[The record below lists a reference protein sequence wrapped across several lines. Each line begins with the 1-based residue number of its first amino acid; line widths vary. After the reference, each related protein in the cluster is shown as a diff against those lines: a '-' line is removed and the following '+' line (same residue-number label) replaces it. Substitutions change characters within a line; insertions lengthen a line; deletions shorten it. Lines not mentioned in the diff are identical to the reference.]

1 MKALIVE
8 DNDDDRRLLKEAM
21 KYYGWEVLDAPDG
34 EIAFDLA
41 IKEKPAVIISDILM
55 PKIDG
60 FELIWMIKQNEETK
74 NIPFIFY
81 SAVYTGDKEKKLTM
95 ALGAE
100 AFIEKPKEP
109 EELHRKIFEIVEQ
122 CQIKKSS
129 RLPDM
134 ELIIKEQDFLK
145 KYSSIVA
152 AKLDEKVKELSE
164 LNKKYF
170 KLYNEYRNFLD
181 SLPDAIYL
189 IDSDLKIVWINKTVE
204 RNFERNADEILGK
217 HCYNFFHN
225 MDTPCAIC
233 PVQKAFK
240 TGNIESVEKTIPD
253 GKVWE
258 IRAVPIKD
266 EKGNVVNVIEIAR
279 NITEEKKTQEQ
290 LIHAQKMEGIGI
302 LAGGIA
308 HDFKNMLTPIIGFA
322 QLIKTAVDKNSPI
335 YRYAENIIAAGQKAS
350 FLVQGLLAFSRKQ
363 IFNIKPVVI
372 DDLIRDFLKII
383 SRVIGEDIELKLNL
397 NSGNHMVIADI
408 TQLQQVLMN
417 LVTNARDAMPK
428 GGVLTISTELID
440 IDENFIE
447 FHGFGE
453 VGKYILISVT
463 DTGIGM
469 DETVKS
475 KIFEPFF
482 TTKPVG
488 KGTGL
493 GLAIVYGIVKQHKGY
508 INVYSELGIG
518 TTFKIYL
525 PVSEEKKEI
534 EKKEI
539 LTDLKLLQ
547 GEGEL
552 ILLAEDN
559 ENVRDYIRTVLQ
571 EVNYKVIEAK
581 DGQECIDKFL
591 ENKDDIKLVL
601 LDVIMPIKNG
611 KEALEEIKKIRPEIK
626 YIFISGYSSDI
637 IFERGIVEKE
647 IEYLSKPISPIV
659 LLQKVKAILSK
670 S

>member
-21 KYYGWEVLDAPDG
+21 KYYGWEVLDASDG

-41 IKEKPAVIISDILM
+41 IKEKPAVIISDILI

-81 SAVYTGDKEKKLTM
+81 SAEYTGDKEKKLTM

-109 EELHRKIFEIVEQ
+109 EELCRKIFEIVEQ

-134 ELIIKEQDFLK
+134 ELILKEKDFLK
-145 KYSSIVA
+145 KYSTIVA
-152 AKLDEKVKELSE
+152 AKLYEKVKELSE

-170 KLYNEYRNFLD
+170 KLYNEFRTFLD

-189 IDSDLKIVWINKTVE
+189 IDSDLKIVWINKT
-204 RNFERNADEILGK
+204 FEIIFDRNADEIIGK

-225 MDTPCAIC
+225 MDTPCANC
-233 PVQKAFK
+233 PVKKAFK
-240 TGNIESVEKTIPD
+240 TGNIESMEKIMPD
-253 GKVWE
+253 GGVWE

-290 LIHAQKMEGIGI
+290 LIHAQKMENIGI
-302 LAGGIA
+302 LAGGVA
-308 HDFKNMLTPIIGFA
+308 HDFRNMITPIIGFA
-322 QLIKTAVDKNSPI
+322 QLIKTAVDKSSPI
-335 YRYAENIIAAGQKAS
+335 YGYAENIIAAGQKAS
-350 FLVQGLLAFSRKQ
+350 FLAQGLLAFSRKQ
-363 IFNIKPVVI
+363 IFDIKPVVI
-372 DDLIRDFLKII
+372 DDLIRDFSKII

-397 NSGNHMVIADI
+397 NSGNHMVMADI
-408 TQLQQVLMN
+408 TQIQQVLMN

-453 VGKYILISVT
+453 VGKYILITVT

-525 PVSEEKKEI
+525 PASEEKKEI
-534 EKKEI
+534 EKKEM

-547 GEGEL
+547 GEGEI

-601 LDVIMPIKNG
+601 LDVIMPVKNG
-611 KEALEEIKKIRPEIK
+611 KEALEEIRKIKPEIK
-626 YIFISGYSSDI
+626 YIFLSGYSSDI
-637 IFERGIVEKE
+637 IFERGIFEKE

-659 LLQKVKAILSK
+659 LLQKVKAVLSK
-670 S
+670 R